1 MSLLTIEDHPLPA
14 RGFLEE
20 RNSEIRQR
28 SASVSFIIS
37 NKKIRG
43 AAGTHYF
50 ILITTACP
58 QIGAFSAEES
68 SLFSAAIADD
78 RGSPTAGAG
87 FFGRTQ

>member
-1 MSLLTIEDHPLPA
+1 MRD
-14 RGFLEE
+14 FLEE

-58 QIGAFSAEES
+58 QIDAFSAEES
-68 SLFSAAIADD
+68 SYSQLSLLTIEDHPLPA
-78 RGSPTAGAG
+78 RG
-87 FFGRTQ
+87 F